1 MSLKAHLSCAFL
13 RKGENCMDI
22 MEWKNRANIALV
34 LGSGLNETIQEMM
47 EIEEEILFSDI
58 PGMKMATAPGHVGK
72 FLLGTVQNVPV
83 IALQGRLHYYEGHSV
98 QDIVLPVKIFDSL
111 GIKTLIVTNASG
123 GINLSYHAG
132 DFMLI
137 EDHINFMGVN
147 PLVGPKQ
154 EGLDRFPDMTFTY
167 DREYIA
173 LFKKIAEKYSAIVH
187 SGVYIGVSGPNYETP
202 AEIRAFRALGAD
214 AVGMSTVP
222 EVLAARQRNMRICGV
237 SLISN
242 MAAGVLDQKLTEEE
256 VLEAGRQAQ
265 PVFKGMI
272 SDFIREIGG

>member
-1 MSLKAHLSCAFL
+1 
-13 RKGENCMDI
+13 MDI
-22 MEWKNRANIALV
+22 MKWKNKAKIAII
-34 LGSGLNETIQEMM
+34 LGSGLNNTVHELL
-47 EIEEEILFSDI
+47 EIEEEIPFSDI
-58 PGMKMATAPGHVGK
+58 PGMQLATAPGHVGK
-72 FLLGTVQNVPV
+72 FILGTVQGVHV
-83 IALQGRLHYYEGHSV
+83 IALQGRLHFYEGYSI
-98 QDIVLPVKIFDSL
+98 QDVVRPIKIFHSL
-111 GIKTLIVTNASG
+111 GIETLIVTNASG

-147 PLVGPKQ
+147 PLIGENQQ
-154 EGLDRFPDMTFTY
+154 EFDRFPDMTFTY
-167 DREYIA
+167 DKKYNEI
-173 LFKKIAEKYSAIVH
+173 FKRVASKYPVVLH

-202 AEIRAFRALGAD
+202 AEIKAFRILGAD

-222 EVLAARQRNMRICGV
+222 EVIAARQMRMRICGI

-256 VLEAGRQAQ
+256 VLEAGRKAQ
-265 PVFKGMI
+265 PVFKGMV